1 MTDNKLNKTL
11 TFFDVFV
18 VNIAYIVG
26 AGIFAAIGLSSKY
39 GKQFTWLALLV
50 CLMLVIPTGLSYAEL
65 ASVFNSNGGQY
76 YYVKETMNDE
86 LALVSGYLMIITQI
100 LSISAITF
108 ALTNYLTSIVKVPKL
123 MVSSLILTAIGV
135 INYLGIET
143 SMFFNFLFGGTTILL
158 LFMIGLLGLKN
169 FDKSIF
175 DISKLGGKDIPNILF
190 SSAILS
196 FAFFGFEL
204 TTELTE
210 ETIDAEKNIPRAL
223 ISGILFSALLY
234 FLLIVTSLSNLSWK
248 KMSKSATPIVDV
260 AKNVLGGFGG
270 KLAMFLAIVSMLDNI
285 LVGNISTSRT
295 IQAMSRSVK
304 MPLNLSKIDSK
315 TKTPLNSII
324 FVTIGS
330 ILGLCMGNFE
340 NSLILTNITTLI
352 LFLFVNISVILLRI
366 QKPDI
371 ERKFKIP
378 FSINNIPVPAVFAS
392 IITVLMIIM
401 LMLKPQILK

>member
-39 GKQFTWLALLV
+39 GKQFTWLALVV

-65 ASVFNSNGGQY
+65 ASVFKSNGGQY

-143 SMFFNFLFGGTTILL
+143 SMFFNFLFGGTTISL

-223 ISGILFSALLY
+223 ISGILFSAVLY

-248 KMSKSATPIVDV
+248 KMSKSTTPIVDL
-260 AKNVLGGFGG
+260 ARNVLGGFGG

-378 FSINNIPVPAVFAS
+378 FSINNIPIPAVFAS
-392 IITVLMIIM
+392 IITLLMIVM

>member
-18 VNIAYIVG
+18 VNISYIVG

-39 GKQFTWLALLV
+39 GKQFTWLALVL

-108 ALTNYLTSIVKVPKL
+108 ALTNYLTSIVNVPKL
-123 MVSSLILTAIGV
+123 MVSSLILTSIGV

-143 SMFFNFLFGGTTILL
+143 SMFFNFLFGATTISL

-248 KMSKSATPIVDV
+248 KMSKSATPIVEL

-270 KLAMFLAIVSMLDNI
+270 KVAMFLAIVSMLDNI

-392 IITVLMIIM
+392 IITVLMIVM